1 MKKFLVLLMC
11 LAIFIPSIPG
21 CALLAPNQNI
31 SQVELQK
38 NIEFFVK
45 TAIRI
50 TLYETK
56 PNVDDLSN
64 LQVYLVVAQEL
75 VGSGLQ
81 DLGALRELVKQMLPD
96 QYHVLAFTIV
106 DVIERY
112 VQSYMPDPDKD
123 MVHRNKLIGAGL
135 GGAVDAIDEY
145 ISLNRGSVGVE

>member
-1 MKKFLVLLMC
+1 MKKCLVLLMC

-21 CALLAPNQNI
+21 CAIFTPNQNM
-31 SQVELQK
+31 SQVELRK

-50 TLYETK
+50 TLHETK
-56 PNVDDLSN
+56 PSVDDLNN
-64 LQVYLVVAQEL
+64 LQVYLVAAREL

-96 QYHVLAFTIV
+96 KYHVIAFTIV

-112 VQSYMPDPDKD
+112 VVTHLPDPDED
-123 MVHRNKLIGAGL
+123 VVHRNKLIEAGL
-135 GGAVDAIDEY
+135 SGAVDAIDEY
-145 ISLNRGSVGVE
+145 ISLKSE

>member
-31 SQVELQK
+31 SQVELRK

-50 TLYETK
+50 TLHETK
-56 PNVDDLSN
+56 PSVDDLNN
-64 LQVYLVVAQEL
+64 LKVYLVTAREL

-96 QYHVLAFTIV
+96 KYHVLAFTIV

-112 VQSYMPDPDKD
+112 VVSHLPDQDED
-123 MVHRNKLIGAGL
+123 VVHRNKLIEAGL

-145 ISLNRGSVGVE
+145 ISLKSE